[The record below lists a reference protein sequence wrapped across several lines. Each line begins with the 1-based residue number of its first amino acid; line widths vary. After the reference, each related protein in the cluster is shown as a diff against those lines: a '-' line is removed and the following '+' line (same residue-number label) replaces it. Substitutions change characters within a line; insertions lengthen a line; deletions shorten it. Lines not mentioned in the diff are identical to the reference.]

1 MQVVHDRQAGPRG
14 GILTLGTFDG
24 VHRGHQALLRVARS
38 RAQALGTFVEVWL
51 YHPHPR
57 QVLRGETVPLL
68 TLLPERLHLLEGQGV
83 AVVRVISFTPEI
95 AALPAEVYVTD
106 WLQDL
111 SAPKELVLGYDHHF
125 GRGRAGDATFLRR
138 YGLQVEE
145 VPPLLEGGQPV
156 SSSRI
161 RRLIQ
166 AGAVTEAAQL
176 LGRPYFVEGRVEMGR
191 QVARQLG
198 TPTANL
204 PWPAEKALPPPGVY
218 AGQAHVG
225 KSYPAMLYLSPQGLL
240 EAHLLGWEGPA
251 LYGKTLRVD
260 IVAFLRSHQ
269 EGLSEKA
276 MQRQIAEDLRQVR
289 AYWGLD

>member
-24 VHRGHQALLRVARS
+24 VHRGHQALLSVARS

-57 QVLRGETVPLL
+57 TVLRGETVPLL
-68 TLLPERLHLLEGQGV
+68 TLLPERLHLLKAQSV
-83 AVVRVISFTPEI
+83 AVVRVITFTSEV
-95 AALPAEVYVTD
+95 ASLPAEAYITD
-106 WLQDL
+106 WIQAL
-111 SAPKELVLGYDHHF
+111 SAPQELVLGYDHHF

-138 YGLQVEE
+138 HGLKVEE

-161 RRLIQ
+161 RQLIQ
-166 AGAVTEAAQL
+166 AGAVAEAARL
-176 LGRPYFVEGRVEMGR
+176 LGYPYFVEGRVETGR
-191 QVARQLG
+191 QVARHLG
-198 TPTANL
+198 TPTANI
-204 PWPAEKALPPPGVY
+204 PWPAEKALPPAGVY
-218 AGQAHVG
+218 AGQVHIEI
-225 KSYPAMLYLSPQGLL
+225 SYPAMLYLSPQGLL

-251 LYGKTLRVD
+251 LYGKTLRVE
-260 IVAFLRSHQ
+260 VLSFLRPHR